1 MRIRN
6 LLAGLL
12 LTGLVMAQGPVKQPG
27 QLEPSHWANR
37 PFRGQP
43 KASTGQASA
52 PAVQVNPPEPAKSP
66 EPQESADIVVNYQF
80 VMAPVIVHDA
90 QGNIVNGLSPLD
102 FELYDNGK
110 LQKITEDA
118 TSHPISMV
126 VAVQA
131 SANMAKLLPDIQKIG
146 SLFTGLV
153 LGENGEL
160 AVLSFDHRIQTMTE
174 FTSDPDKISNAFKAI
189 KIGST
194 PNHVNDAAMKGVNML
209 RTRDKARRRILLL
222 ISETRDNGSQMTVR
236 DVLTEAEFKDITVY
250 AVEVSHLLT
259 SLTSQHE
266 PPRPNAIPP
275 EARHLPAASSA
286 PRPPTR
292 SKTWETTRPSSKRS
306 SPRSKRS
313 SSQIRKKSIP
323 STPGGREY
331 SYMTQKGLQKAIA
344 DIGDEIHSQ
353 YLLTYLPNNPEDAG
367 YHEIEVRILKPGLK
381 VLRAPGIGRP
391 RNRNSIRVRRGLH
404 SRACPADVVLS
415 C

>member
-1 MRIRN
+1 MSMRN
-6 LLAGLL
+6 LIAGVLAA
-12 LTGLVMAQGPVKQPG
+12 GLVMAQQP
-27 QLEPSHWANR
+27 A
-37 PFRGQP
+37 
-43 KASTGQASA
+43 K
-52 PAVQVNPPEPAKSP
+52 PPEPQDVPSP
-66 EPQESADIVVNYQF
+66 DIVVNYQF

-118 TSHPISMV
+118 TTHPISMV
-126 VAVQA
+126 VAVQS
-131 SANMAKLLPDIQKIG
+131 SANMEKLLPDIRKIG

-153 LGENGEL
+153 LGDNGEL

-174 FTSDPDKISNAFKAI
+174 FTSDADKISNAFKAI

-209 RTRDKARRRILLL
+209 RTRDSNHRRILLL
-222 ISETRDNGSQMTVR
+222 ISETRDSGSEMTVR

-266 PPRPNAIPP
+266 PPRPSAIPP
-275 EARHLPAASSA
+275 EARHLPGGAIGT
-286 PRPPTR
+286 PT
-292 SKTWETTRPSSKRS
+292 TDAQQNMGDY
-306 SPRSKRS
+306 SPMIKEIFTAVKAIFISNPQEVYTKY
-313 SSQIRKKSIP
+313 
-323 STPGGREY
+323 TGGREY

-353 YLLTYLPNNPEDAG
+353 YLLTYLPNNPGDAG
-367 YHEIEVRILKPGLK
+367 YHEIEVRVLKPRLK
-381 VLRAPGIGRP
+381 VTTRPGYWSAAKP
-391 RNRNSIRVRRGLH
+391 Q
-404 SRACPADVVLS
+404 
-415 C
+415 